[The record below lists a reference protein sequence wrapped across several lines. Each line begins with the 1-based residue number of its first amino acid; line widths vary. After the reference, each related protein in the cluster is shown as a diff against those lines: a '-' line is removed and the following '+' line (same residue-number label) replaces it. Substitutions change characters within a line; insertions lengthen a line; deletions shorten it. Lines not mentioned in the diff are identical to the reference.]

1 MLVKVE
7 EIPEGGLAFE
17 EPIPLELLARFL
29 SEVGEGAGFRATK
42 PSELR
47 ARLHKV
53 SDGVL
58 LQGNFNLQMTTV
70 CKRCLQEVPTRVS
83 VPFTLSLVS
92 RRWVEEQE
100 SGLKDEDERSERAAS
115 FRLESADEEWFDGK
129 VIDFEPIL
137 REQLLL
143 SLPMYVVCR
152 EDCRGLCSSCGQD
165 LNEKPCGCEPTAID
179 PRLAILK
186 DIKLN

>member
-7 EIPEGGLAFE
+7 AIPEDGLVFQ
-17 EPIPLELLARFL
+17 EPIPLELLSRFL
-29 SEVGEGAGFRATK
+29 SEVDDGAGFRATK

-53 SDGVL
+53 SGGVL
-58 LQGNFNLQMTTV
+58 LEGNFSLQMTTS
-70 CKRCLQEVPTRVS
+70 CSRCLQEVPTRIS
-83 VPFTLSLVS
+83 VPFTLNLVS
-92 RRWVEEQE
+92 RPRNEDQE
-100 SGLKDEDERSERAAS
+100 SGLTDEDERSERAAS
-115 FRLESADEEWFDGK
+115 FRVESADEEWFDGK
-129 VIDFEPIL
+129 IIDFEPIL

-143 SLPMYVVCR
+143 ALPMYVVCR

-165 LNEKPCGCEPTAID
+165 LNEKPCGCEPAAID
-179 PRLAILK
+179 SRLAILK